1 MQHPCD
7 RKDCGQC
14 HQSVCQFILL
24 WAVHKRGLKMVS
36 PMTRLEST
44 CVGEAGDQKVWSVG
58 SKCQRSKRSVSPK
71 LNNGTKIENDIV
83 CA

>member
-1 MQHPCD
+1 
-7 RKDCGQC
+7 
-14 HQSVCQFILL
+14 
-24 WAVHKRGLKMVS
+24 MVS